1 MDMKRIA
8 TWAAVLTLCTA
19 ASASAQ
25 LRAVRVDAFALMTG
39 TLHAGMDFMIGEKL
53 SLDASLYWNPMRLD
67 AFRSKLLVGQ
77 AGVRFWRFEPNVGPF
92 VGTYIAAGRYYV
104 RDTRREYFTPWSED
118 EIIRRS
124 RRLMLL
130 PSKVEASLSYLF

>member
-77 AGVRFWRFEPNVGPF
+77 AGVRFWRFEPNVGTV
-92 VGTYIAAGRYYV
+92 VGIAKACWLVRAHPTGTAGC
-104 RDTRREYFTPWSED
+104 S
-118 EIIRRS
+118 
-124 RRLMLL
+124 
-130 PSKVEASLSYLF
+130 PSAGA